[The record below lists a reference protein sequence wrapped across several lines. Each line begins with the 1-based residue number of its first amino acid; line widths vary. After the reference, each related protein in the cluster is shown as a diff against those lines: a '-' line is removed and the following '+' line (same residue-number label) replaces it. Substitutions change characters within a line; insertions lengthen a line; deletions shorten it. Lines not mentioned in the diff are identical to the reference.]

1 MAVVVT
7 LVVVVQFVST
17 CSTVVTDCL
26 SRKQNSGDC
35 LLNRAGAI
43 IR

>member
-1 MAVVVT
+1 MAV
-7 LVVVVQFVST
+7 LLRWLWLCSLCL
-17 CSTVVTDCL
+17 CSTVVTHYL
-26 SRKQNSGDC
+26 SRMQNSGDC